1 MTYCKWCSS
10 FKLSKKFVHTLPYC
24 FWLDSISF
32 AAFIWFYKMC
42 SMILIS
48 VDKSGLPIP
57 TKFLDIPEFYVPG
70 QSIECSI
77 RIDEEFVSNVTRR
90 DWIGLFEVGWK
101 YLHSYITFE
110 WVSVPQLQD
119 GKNVMVVKFNSRTL
133 PAKPKVNF
141 LSLKTFLFSKCRG
154 II

>member
-1 MTYCKWCSS
+1 
-10 FKLSKKFVHTLPYC
+10 
-24 FWLDSISF
+24 
-32 AAFIWFYKMC
+32 
-42 SMILIS
+42 MILIS

-77 RIDEEFVSNVTRR
+77 QIDEEFVSNVTRR

-110 WVSVPQLQD
+110 WVSVPQIQD

-133 PAKPKVNF
+133 PAKPKVQ
-141 LSLKTFLFSKCRG
+141 
-154 II
+154 